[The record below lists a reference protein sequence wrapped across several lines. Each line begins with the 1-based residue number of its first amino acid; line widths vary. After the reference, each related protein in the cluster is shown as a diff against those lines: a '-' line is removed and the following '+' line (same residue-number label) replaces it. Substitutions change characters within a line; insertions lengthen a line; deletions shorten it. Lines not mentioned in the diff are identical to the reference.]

1 MFKSKRVFSKDVA
14 VDDKRYFTFQIDKFE
29 EPNWGIYSVP
39 VEKMELLVFDVWKYS
54 FSIRHTE
61 LIEE

>member
-1 MFKSKRVFSKDVA
+1 MFKSKRVFSKDVT

-29 EPNWGIYSVP
+29 EPHWGIYSVP

>member
-1 MFKSKRVFSKDVA
+1 MSSFERIFSKDLA
-14 VDDKRYFTFQIDKFE
+14 VDEKRYFTFQLDKLDT
-29 EPNWGIYSVP
+29 PHWGVYNVP